1 MGSLFS
7 YFDGSLQDFLTHI
20 KETDNNSLVKVR
32 LASVSSDS
40 LAVLSPAGVD
50 GSFYHVLDNFAV
62 NHIVT
67 KHTNEKEVL
76 RGQSI
81 LQESDF
87 LLIPYIVS
95 NYDSIQIESV
105 KNKTTILYSK
115 ECYDSNYCY
124 IEEIRKGRHELA
136 GVTFYKRKKKLTDA
150 KSPADSA
157 DSGFASF
164 SKKKLT
170 GAKS

>member
-1 MGSLFS
+1 MKRITLLTLPANCSSMGSLFS

-20 KETDNNSLVKVR
+20 KEIQDNSLVKVR

-40 LAVLSPAGVD
+40 LTMLSSAGVD
-50 GSFYHVLDNFAV
+50 GSFYHDSLTLGLCPNGNKAV
-62 NHIVT
+62 IYT
-67 KHTNEKEVL
+67 KDINDE
-76 RGQSI
+76 
-81 LQESDF
+81 
-87 LLIPYIVS
+87 
-95 NYDSIQIESV
+95 
-105 KNKTTILYSK
+105 TITLV
-115 ECYDSNYCY
+115 
-124 IEEIRKGRHELA
+124 EEIRPGHSELA
-136 GVTFYKRKKKLTDA
+136 TCTLYKRKKKLTDA

>member
-7 YFDGSLQDFLTHI
+7 YFNGSLQDFLTHI
-20 KETDNNSLVKVR
+20 KEIKDNSLVKIR

-40 LAVLSPAGVD
+40 LTVLASAGLD
-50 GSFYHVLDNFAV
+50 DTFYHVLDNFAV
-62 NHIVT
+62 NHIIT

-76 RGQSI
+76 RGQAI
-81 LQESDF
+81 LQETDF
-87 LLIPYIVS
+87 LLIPHIVS
-95 NYDSIQIESV
+95 HFDSVQIECI
-105 KNKTTILYSK
+105 KNKTTIAYTK
-115 ECYDSNYCY
+115 TCYDSVYCY

-150 KSPADSA
+150 ESPSDSA